1 MTFTG
6 EARKEP
12 VANLRSEVHASNKAV
27 ARLEN
32 EVQRLESKCE
42 ALGEVAGAGAGKSE
56 VFVAAI
62 AEVKETQQAHE
73 MEFRNLRSSMEL
85 LNVRS
90 SLLSLKESSGQND
103 DGKNTVGSG
112 SDGRGDIGAKDEMAV
127 NPVKFKALQGSDTH
141 IDKVATPQ
149 RGATSDEIVDLNHAI
164 QEVKQCVE
172 DF

>member
-1 MTFTG
+1 MTITG

-12 VANLRSEVHASNKAV
+12 VASLRSEVHASNKAV

-32 EVQRLESKCE
+32 EVQRLESKCK

-90 SLLSLKESSGQND
+90 SLLSLKESGGQND
-103 DGKNTVGSG
+103 AGKNTAG
-112 SDGRGDIGAKDEMAV
+112 SDVGGDIGTKDEMAV
-127 NPVKFKALQGSDTH
+127 NPVKVKALQESDTH
-141 IDKVATPQ
+141 INKVATPQ
-149 RGATSDEIVDLNHAI
+149 RAATSDEIVNLNKAI
-164 QEVKQCVE
+164 QEVKLCVQH
-172 DF
+172 F